1 MCLRYPQISVES
13 EVISQDAWYEFC
25 FLTLWDEGEC
35 LLLPKHLLLKTVW
48 KIPPDVIFQWISS
61 KLRVL
66 KWESSKRMVPQN
78 THKVDSYKSSDNLI
92 SCTPLVVCSMGF
104 VE

>member
-25 FLTLWDEGEC
+25 FLTFWDEGEC

-48 KIPPDVIFQWISS
+48 KIPPDVIFQ
-61 KLRVL
+61 
-66 KWESSKRMVPQN
+66 
-78 THKVDSYKSSDNLI
+78 
-92 SCTPLVVCSMGF
+92 
-104 VE
+104 